1 MQSDQLNSENEA
13 ILIMMQLS
21 GFLQGVELIGDKP
34 AYLINNNCHRVACGL
49 EPIYE
54 NGAPSAY
61 VMLDFLTAKQFFI
74 DWAKANGTN

>member
-34 AYLINNNCHRVACGL
+34 AYLVDNNCHRVACGL
-49 EPIYE
+49 KPINE
-54 NGAPSAY
+54 DGRPTTY
-61 VMLDFLTAKQFFI
+61 VLLDFLTAKHFFI
-74 DWAKANGTN
+74 DWAKANGEN